1 MDIHR
6 GADDQGRA
14 FMAAE
19 HPGRERPGRLEM
31 LDVLDRDLAELTVT
45 SCGIVFALHH
55 PLARVCLEPEQFI
68 IRLCGKGLKEHDEQD
83 GPDRAWHGYP
93 SSDSARLRAC

>member
-19 HPGRERPGRLEM
+19 HPCRERPGRLEM
-31 LDVLDRDLAELTVT
+31 LDVLGRDLAELTVA
-45 SCGIVFALHH
+45 SCGIVLSLHH
-55 PLARVCLEPEQFI
+55 PLARVSLELEELIICMCRKGQKEQ
-68 IRLCGKGLKEHDEQD
+68 
-83 GPDRAWHGYP
+83 A
-93 SSDSARLRAC
+93 